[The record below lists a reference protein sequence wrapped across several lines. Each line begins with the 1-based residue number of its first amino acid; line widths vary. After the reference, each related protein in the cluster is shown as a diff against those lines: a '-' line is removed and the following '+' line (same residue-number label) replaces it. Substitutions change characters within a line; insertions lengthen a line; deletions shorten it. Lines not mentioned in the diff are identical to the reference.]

1 MSKTIKTE
9 VEECAKTVTLNDGT
23 IVGLTGRSDEDYTSM
38 EEKVVMIC
46 SEILGLDV
54 IDVSQN
60 LIVLGADSLSILEIV
75 QEISDQFHIEI
86 EPDELS
92 SEATIIKIA
101 ELIEKKTT
109 DN

>member
-1 MSKTIKTE
+1 MNKTIKTE
-9 VEECAKTVTLNDGT
+9 VEECIKKVTLNDGT
-23 IVGLTGRSDEDYTSM
+23 IVGLTGRSHEDYTAM
-38 EEKVVMIC
+38 EEKVVIIC

-75 QEISDQFHIEI
+75 QGISDQFHIEI

-92 SEATIIKIA
+92 SNVTIMKIA

-109 DN
+109 DD